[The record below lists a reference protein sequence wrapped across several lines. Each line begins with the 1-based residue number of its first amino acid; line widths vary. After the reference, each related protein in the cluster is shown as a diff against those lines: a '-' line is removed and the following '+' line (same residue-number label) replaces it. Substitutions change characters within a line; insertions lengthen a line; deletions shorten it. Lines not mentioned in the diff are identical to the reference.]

1 MVKILRRAVLLLL
14 FVMRLP
20 AFGQSHN
27 ELGLLLGVEIIP
39 DHSTAA
45 PAVPITFSKSSSL
58 QATYARRILSG
69 SPAALLFEVP
79 FVASPSHSV
88 NSSAQSTPVSLAT
101 LYVTPGLR
109 FVVSPDNL
117 LSPWLSFGGG
127 YGLYESSEKLA
138 NGVPNPDRFRST
150 GTLQFGSGVD
160 FKAPL
165 HFLFPIGL
173 RAEVRD
179 FYTLDTPNFITAIR
193 ENRQHNI
200 VASGGL
206 ILRW

>member
-1 MVKILRRAVLLLL
+1 MVKLFRRAVLLLL

-45 PAVPITFSKSSSL
+45 PSVPIIVSKSSSL
-58 QATYARRILSG
+58 QATYARSVLNGGR
-69 SPAALLFEVP
+69 AALLFEVP

-88 NSSAQSTPVSLAT
+88 RSLAQSTPVSLAT

-138 NGVPNPDRFRST
+138 NGVRNPDRFRST
-150 GTLQFGSGVD
+150 GTIQFGGGVD
-160 FKAPL
+160 FKTPL
-165 HFLFPIGL
+165 QFLFPIGL

-179 FYTLDTPNFITAIR
+179 FHALDTPNFITAIR